1 MTSQVSETLQEK
13 DTSEEAKAE
22 VLAEPAETAEK
33 IEEKATEANQTEEA
47 TAPQTGSGGQSPA
60 LSGGTPTRP
69 ADTPA
74 SGQQG
79 KSKPKV
85 MLTHNEKYVRE
96 PDKHAAAYTK
106 ALGSR

>member
-1 MTSQVSETLQEK
+1 MTSQVCKSLQEK
-13 DTSEEAKAE
+13 GTSEEAKAE
-22 VLAEPAETAEK
+22 VLADPAETAEK
-33 IEEKATEANQTEEA
+33 VEEKATEAGQTEDA
-47 TAPQTGSGGQSPA
+47 TAPQTSSGGQSPA

-85 MLTHNEKYVRE
+85 MLTHHETPCE
-96 PDKHAAAYTK
+96 EA
-106 ALGSR
+106 

>member
-1 MTSQVSETLQEK
+1 MTSQVSKILQDK

-22 VLAEPAETAEK
+22 VLAEAAETAEN
-33 IEEKATEANQTEEA
+33 IEEKATEASQTEDA

-85 MLTHNEKYVRE
+85 KLAHHGTLCEE
-96 PDKHAAAYTK
+96 A
-106 ALGSR
+106 